1 MIICQRDGPLRIC
14 HIEIRNFRGI
24 RTLSWHVKG
33 DFNCIIGAGDT
44 CKTTILAALDYALS
58 PRTAISF
65 DDSDFFGQNV
75 EQDSSSTVWPLI

>member
-1 MIICQRDGPLRIC
+1 MTICQKDRPLRIC

-44 CKTTILAALDYALS
+44 CKTTILTALDYALS
-58 PRTAISF
+58 PRTGLSF
-65 DDSDFFGQNV
+65 VFVRSRRDEGPQGLTEDHDLTG
-75 EQDSSSTVWPLI
+75 